1 MATELGFEH
10 FYEFYGKFN
19 VLSGI
24 TELIS
29 NSPSELSIFNSI
41 FGDGNKESPQAELG
55 GYTQTLKNVL
65 DKQHNSNKLI
75 DTFDNKQ
82 DKPQTPEPDN
92 IAKILRIGDFKSN
105 SLKLT
110 ISGDVVA
117 QPDPAWF
124 KHKLV
129 SIFNIDENAV
139 YSNITDLHLKNSNYS
154 LSIKKLFTFHEYK
167 VGDDVLTNA
176 QYVWESKYNMLRL
189 LTQPFLLLTFDMY
202 YYNNNNTPLFRSNF
216 DIMSPISKEEMKAAS
231 EAEAKLKE
239 LNITKQTIN
248 MPLDDKLR
256 ELDANSIIIRQ
267 ELVDARKA
275 DNAAAIDPIE
285 TALRLSRLKI
295 IDVENQAHENSR
307 SINAEIATAQKALK
321 SIFGKEQKKE
331 PILLG
336 HLLSI
341 ETFSPTKLPTF
352 LMLLI
357 YYAGY
362 SFNIDTPDI
371 TSKFRNKFTQSSN
384 KTSFPIKLYVPISHP
399 NETKYNNKV
408 TGAIKP
414 ETVDLSIETLQVYHV
429 GIKIASLWD
438 YVNGKLTIL
447 ISNMLNS
454 NSDKTVKDSYKNLF
468 KKTYNSNKLFLFECI
483 SELKKYKEYILNSS
497 NIQSIEFPMSTLK
510 TLEILI
516 LKLSY
521 ILSVLE
527 PTFIPIETMSFDVTI
542 NGKILKYV
550 INSELQATNIS
561 IDDHISNDKLMEA
574 ILSTRALV
582 MDNSETGKAQANNFF
597 SESTAVEVQKSL
609 IQKEVDTCTNNTFAK
624 YMALKKLE
632 RERNRSHANYEEI
645 RKDTLKKKTEE
656 GLNTAI
662 QHYKLELDYYKA
674 RQEYNLAYEVID
686 AANKLSDYLKKNE
699 LPPYDLL
706 DDFRK
711 PTDAITSANIEQ
723 TKESIQKTME
733 KLQDKRDELK
743 DLKAKS
749 PEYRAKINAAP
760 SRKDAT
766 IIADTEADERLS
778 RAKAANS
785 SIVQTKVEIKR
796 AHTYK
801 ENQCGFRFGR
811 FNTVASSDYKLGKI
825 VGIDKHRN
833 NIGKPDAQELDIFD
847 GIDKDFILL
856 KIERHPPFLSGK
868 LTTIWENHPTLKLG
882 QNGDPNGGNLRAD
895 FKRDP
900 EYIKTMS
907 EFNERWTRKTI
918 TTNEYEEYEEAIF
931 RLQYLLH
938 ILNNLDHNITY
949 TFTFEKPRLS
959 RTTPD
964 RDLLFSGGSKNT
976 TKKVNRRQRQ
986 GQIQGKIHSK
996 TKKVFESEVIN

>member
-19 VLSGI
+19 VLSDI
-24 TELIS
+24 PELIS
-29 NSPSELSIFNSI
+29 KSPSDITVFNSI
-41 FGDGNKESPQAELG
+41 FGDGNKESPQPELG

-75 DTFDNKQ
+75 ESFENKQ
-82 DKPQTPEPDN
+82 DKPKIPEPDN
-92 IAKILRIGDFKSN
+92 IAKILRIGDLQDSRPD
-105 SLKLT
+105 LT

-117 QPDPAWF
+117 KPNPDWF
-124 KHKLV
+124 EHTLV
-129 SIFNIDENAV
+129 SIFKIDENAE
-139 YSNITDLHLKNSNYS
+139 YSNIIDLHLKDLNYS
-154 LSIKKLFTFHEYK
+154 FLIKNLFTFHEYR
-167 VGDDVLTNA
+167 VGREIIKNA
-176 QYVWESKYNMLRL
+176 QYVWKSKYNMLRL
-189 LTQPFLLLTFDMY
+189 LNQPFLLLTFDMY

-216 DIMSPISKEEMKAAS
+216 DIMSQTSNEQMEAAS
-231 EAEAKLKE
+231 EAQEKLRS
-239 LNITKQTIN
+239 LLLTKKTIN
-248 MPLDDKLR
+248 IEPEKTLSRLR
-256 ELDANSIIIRQ
+256 EDYKKIRL
-267 ELVDARKA
+267 ELWAAADVD
-275 DNAAAIDPIE
+275 DTVAIDPLKVK
-285 TALRLSRLKI
+285 LRLIRMEIDRVQNEVDVNTRDTDAKI
-295 IDVENQAHENSR
+295 ASEL
-307 SINAEIATAQKALK
+307 KALE
-321 SIFGKEQKKE
+321 STSVEEQKKE

-336 HLLSI
+336 DLLSI

-362 SFNIDTPDI
+362 SFNIYTPDI
-371 TSKFRNKFTQSSN
+371 TSKFRNKFNQSSN
-384 KTSFPIKLYVPISHP
+384 KTSFPIKLYVPIAHP

-408 TGAIKP
+408 TGTIKP

-454 NSDKTVKDSYKNLF
+454 SDKTVKDSFKILF

-527 PTFIPIETMSFDVTI
+527 PTFIPIETMSFDVTM

-561 IDDHISNDKLMEA
+561 IDDHISNDKLMAA
-574 ILSTRALV
+574 ILSTRAV
-582 MDNSETGKAQANNFF
+582 VIDGSEKGIARANNFF
-597 SESTAVEVQKSL
+597 SESTAFEVQKSL
-609 IQKEVDTCTNNTFAK
+609 IQKEVDTCTNNTLAK
-624 YMALKKLE
+624 LIAYKKIE
-632 RERNRSHANYEEI
+632 RERNRSYANYEKI
-645 RKDTLKKKTEE
+645 RSNTLKKETEE

-674 RQEYNLAYEVID
+674 RQEYNLAYQVLN
-686 AANKLSDYLKKNE
+686 AANELSDYFKKNE
-699 LPPYDLL
+699 LPPDELFIN
-706 DDFRK
+706 FRK
-711 PTDAITSANIEQ
+711 PTDEITNENIEK
-723 TKESIQKTME
+723 TKESIEKTMK
-733 KLQDKRDELK
+733 KLQDKTNKLK
-743 DLKAKS
+743 ELKAKS
-749 PEYRAKINAAP
+749 PEDRAKINRAP
-760 SRKDAT
+760 S
-766 IIADTEADERLS
+766 IEEASDVEEALARERLG

-785 SIVQTKVEIKR
+785 SIVQTRVEIKR
-796 AHTYK
+796 AHTHK

-811 FNTVASSDYKLGKI
+811 FNTVASSDYVLGKI
-825 VGIDKHRN
+825 VGIDKDRN
-833 NIGKPDAQELDIFD
+833 NIGKLDPKELDIFD
-847 GIDKDFILL
+847 GIGKDFILL
-856 KIERHPPFLSGK
+856 KIERHPPFSSGNP
-868 LTTIWENHPTLKLG
+868 TTIWENHPTLKLG

-900 EYIKTMS
+900 NYISTMD
-907 EFNERWTRKTI
+907 EFHKSWKRKEI
-918 TTNEYEEYEEAIF
+918 TDEKYEEYEEAIF

-938 ILNNLDHNITY
+938 ILNNLDSNITH

-964 RDLLFSGGSKNT
+964 GDLLFSGGSKNT
-976 TKKVNRRQRQ
+976 TKKVNRRQAQ
-986 GQIQGKIHSK
+986 TQGKIHSK

>member
-19 VLSGI
+19 VLSDI
-24 TELIS
+24 PELIS
-29 NSPSELSIFNSI
+29 KSPSDITVFNSI
-41 FGDGNKESPQAELG
+41 FGDGNKESPQPELG

-75 DTFDNKQ
+75 ESFENKQ
-82 DKPQTPEPDN
+82 DKPKIPEPDN
-92 IAKILRIGDFKSN
+92 IAKILRIGDLQDSRPD
-105 SLKLT
+105 LT

-117 QPDPAWF
+117 KPNPDWF
-124 KHKLV
+124 EHTLV
-129 SIFNIDENAV
+129 SIFKIDENAE
-139 YSNITDLHLKNSNYS
+139 YSNIIDLHLKDLNYS
-154 LSIKKLFTFHEYK
+154 FLIKNLFTFHEYR
-167 VGDDVLTNA
+167 VGREIIKNA
-176 QYVWESKYNMLRL
+176 QYVWKSKYNMLRL
-189 LTQPFLLLTFDMY
+189 LNQPFLLLTFDMY

-216 DIMSPISKEEMKAAS
+216 DIMSQTSNEQMEAAS
-231 EAEAKLKE
+231 EAQEKLRS
-239 LNITKQTIN
+239 LLLTKKTIN
-248 MPLDDKLR
+248 IEPEKTLSRLR
-256 ELDANSIIIRQ
+256 EDYKKIRL
-267 ELVDARKA
+267 ELRAAADVD
-275 DNAAAIDPIE
+275 DTVAIDPLKVK
-285 TALRLSRLKI
+285 LRLIRMEIDRVQNEVDVNTRDTDAKI
-295 IDVENQAHENSR
+295 ASEL
-307 SINAEIATAQKALK
+307 KALE
-321 SIFGKEQKKE
+321 STSVEEQKKE

-336 HLLSI
+336 DLLSI

-362 SFNIDTPDI
+362 SFNIYTPDI
-371 TSKFRNKFTQSSN
+371 TSKFRNKFNQSSN
-384 KTSFPIKLYVPISHP
+384 KTSFPIKLYVPIAHP

-408 TGAIKP
+408 TGTIKP

-454 NSDKTVKDSYKNLF
+454 SDKTVKDSFKILF

-527 PTFIPIETMSFDVTI
+527 PTFIPIETMSFDVTM

-561 IDDHISNDKLMEA
+561 IDDHISNDKLMAA
-574 ILSTRALV
+574 ILSTRAV
-582 MDNSETGKAQANNFF
+582 VIDGSEKGIARANNFF
-597 SESTAVEVQKSL
+597 SESTAFEVQKSL
-609 IQKEVDTCTNNTFAK
+609 IQKEVDTCTNNTLAK
-624 YMALKKLE
+624 LIAYKKIE
-632 RERNRSHANYEEI
+632 RERNRSYANYEKI
-645 RKDTLKKKTEE
+645 RSNTLKKETEE

-674 RQEYNLAYEVID
+674 RQEYNLAYQVLN
-686 AANKLSDYLKKNE
+686 AANELSDYFKKNE
-699 LPPYDLL
+699 LPPDELFIN
-706 DDFRK
+706 FRK
-711 PTDAITSANIEQ
+711 PTDEITNENIEK
-723 TKESIQKTME
+723 TKESIEKTMK
-733 KLQDKRDELK
+733 KLQDKTNKLK
-743 DLKAKS
+743 ELKAKS
-749 PEYRAKINAAP
+749 PEDRAKINRAP
-760 SRKDAT
+760 S
-766 IIADTEADERLS
+766 IEEASDVEEALAAEKLS

-785 SIVQTKVEIKR
+785 SIVQTRVEIKR
-796 AHTYK
+796 AHTHK

-811 FNTVASSDYKLGKI
+811 FNTVASSDYVLGKI
-825 VGIDKHRN
+825 VGIDKDRN
-833 NIGKPDAQELDIFD
+833 NIGKLDPKELDIFD
-847 GIDKDFILL
+847 GIGKDFILL
-856 KIERHPPFLSGK
+856 KIERHPPFSSGNP
-868 LTTIWENHPTLKLG
+868 TTIWENHPTLKLG

-900 EYIKTMS
+900 NYISTMD
-907 EFNERWTRKTI
+907 EFHKSWKRKEI
-918 TTNEYEEYEEAIF
+918 TDEKYEEYEEAIF

-938 ILNNLDHNITY
+938 ILNNLDSNITH

-964 RDLLFSGGSKNT
+964 GDLLFSGGSKNT
-976 TKKVNRRQRQ
+976 TKKVNRRQAQ
-986 GQIQGKIHSK
+986 TQGKIHSK

>member
-19 VLSGI
+19 VLSDI
-24 TELIS
+24 PELIS
-29 NSPSELSIFNSI
+29 KSPSDITVFNSI
-41 FGDGNKESPQAELG
+41 FGDGNKESPQPELG

-75 DTFDNKQ
+75 ESFENKQ
-82 DKPQTPEPDN
+82 DKPKIPEPDN
-92 IAKILRIGDFKSN
+92 IAKILRIGDLQDSRPD
-105 SLKLT
+105 LT

-117 QPDPAWF
+117 KPNPDWF
-124 KHKLV
+124 EHTLV
-129 SIFNIDENAV
+129 SIFKIDENAE
-139 YSNITDLHLKNSNYS
+139 YSNIIDLHLKDLNYS
-154 LSIKKLFTFHEYK
+154 FLIKNLFTFHEYR
-167 VGDDVLTNA
+167 VGREIIKNA
-176 QYVWESKYNMLRL
+176 QYVWKSKYNMLRL
-189 LTQPFLLLTFDMY
+189 LNQPFLLLTFDMY

-216 DIMSPISKEEMKAAS
+216 DIMSQTSNEQMEAAS
-231 EAEAKLKE
+231 EAQEKLRS
-239 LNITKQTIN
+239 LLLTKKTIN
-248 MPLDDKLR
+248 IEPEKTLSRLR
-256 ELDANSIIIRQ
+256 EDYKKIRL
-267 ELVDARKA
+267 ELRAAADVD
-275 DNAAAIDPIE
+275 DTVAIDPLKVK
-285 TALRLSRLKI
+285 LRLIRMEIDRVQNEVDVNTRDTDAKI
-295 IDVENQAHENSR
+295 ASEL
-307 SINAEIATAQKALK
+307 KALE
-321 SIFGKEQKKE
+321 STSVEEQKKE

-336 HLLSI
+336 DLLSI

-362 SFNIDTPDI
+362 SFNIYTPDI
-371 TSKFRNKFTQSSN
+371 TSKFRNKFNQSSN
-384 KTSFPIKLYVPISHP
+384 KTSFPIKLYVPIAHP

-408 TGAIKP
+408 TGTIKP

-454 NSDKTVKDSYKNLF
+454 SDKTVKDSFKILF

-527 PTFIPIETMSFDVTI
+527 PTFIPIETMSFDVTM

-561 IDDHISNDKLMEA
+561 IDDHISNDKLMAA
-574 ILSTRALV
+574 ILSTRAV
-582 MDNSETGKAQANNFF
+582 VIDGSEKGIAQANNFF
-597 SESTAVEVQKSL
+597 SESTALEVQKSL
-609 IQKEVDTCTNNTFAK
+609 IQKEVDTCTNNTLAK
-624 YMALKKLE
+624 LIAYKKIE
-632 RERNRSHANYEEI
+632 RERNRSYANYEKI
-645 RKDTLKKKTEE
+645 RSNTLKKETEE

-674 RQEYNLAYEVID
+674 RQEYNLAYQVLN
-686 AANKLSDYLKKNE
+686 AANELSDYFKKNE
-699 LPPYDLL
+699 LPPDELFIN
-706 DDFRK
+706 FRK
-711 PTDAITSANIEQ
+711 PTDEITNENIE
-723 TKESIQKTME
+723 KTMK
-733 KLQDKRDELK
+733 KLQDKTNKLK
-743 DLKAKS
+743 ELKAKS
-749 PEYRAKINAAP
+749 PEDRAKINRAP
-760 SRKDAT
+760 S
-766 IIADTEADERLS
+766 IEEASDVEEALAAEKLS

-785 SIVQTKVEIKR
+785 SIVQTRVEIKR
-796 AHTYK
+796 AHTHK

-811 FNTVASSDYKLGKI
+811 FNTVASSDYVLGKI
-825 VGIDKHRN
+825 VGIDKDRN
-833 NIGKPDAQELDIFD
+833 NIGKLDPKELDIFD
-847 GIDKDFILL
+847 GIGKDFILL
-856 KIERHPPFLSGK
+856 KIERHPPFSSGNP
-868 LTTIWENHPTLKLG
+868 TTIWENHPTLKLG

-900 EYIKTMS
+900 NYISTMD
-907 EFNERWTRKTI
+907 EFHKSWKRKEI
-918 TTNEYEEYEEAIF
+918 TDEKYEEYEEAIF

-938 ILNNLDHNITY
+938 ILNNLDSNITH

-964 RDLLFSGGSKNT
+964 GDLLFSGGSKNT
-976 TKKVNRRQRQ
+976 TKKVNRRQAQ
-986 GQIQGKIHSK
+986 TQGKIHSK